1 MFDTTSSAPENVVE
15 TLSARGYR
23 VALAARCLG
32 EERYSKAVE
41 ICKEHLAEAPGSV
54 SGRLIY
60 ARALYHAG
68 QIDSATEQFNHVLSL
83 DPENLVALKYL
94 GDIKFFKGDQLG
106 AMADYDRLLAIDPY
120 CTALCCCLTAAT
132 KETTRT
138 ITIRRPEEAVS
149 ESEATMSGK
158 DVPFYTETVADL
170 YLAQGYPRLAAD
182 VYRNLSSVS
191 QNPRLSEKLA
201 RAEEKIKQK
210 ESSHVK
216 KTD

>member
-1 MFDTTSSAPENVVE
+1 MFDTTNNAPENIVE
-15 TLSARGYR
+15 TLSDRGYR
-23 VALAARCLG
+23 MAIAARCLG

-41 ICKEHLAEAPGSV
+41 ICKEHLTDAPASV

-94 GDIKFFKGDQLG
+94 GDIKFFKGDELG
-106 AMADYDRLLAIDPY
+106 AMADYNRLLAIDPY
-120 CTALCCCLTAAT
+120 CTALCCRLTAAT
-132 KETTRT
+132 TETTRT

-149 ESEATMSGK
+149 ESEAVKSGR
-158 DVPFYTETVADL
+158 DIPFYTETVADL

-191 QNPRLSEKLA
+191 HNPRLSEKLA

-210 ESSHVK
+210 ESFHVK

>member
-1 MFDTTSSAPENVVE
+1 MFNATDDTTGNVVE
-15 TLSARGYR
+15 TLCARGYR
-23 VALAARCLG
+23 VALAARCLA
-32 EERYSKAVE
+32 EERFSRAVE
-41 ICKEHLAEAPGSV
+41 ICKEYLVDTPSSV

-60 ARALYHAG
+60 ARALFHAG

-94 GDIKFFKGDQLG
+94 GDIKFYRGDELG
-106 AMADYDRLLAIDPY
+106 AMADYDRLLAIDPFT
-120 CTALCCCLTAAT
+120 TALCCRMTAAP

-138 ITIRRPEEAVS
+138 ITIHRPEETIAGH
-149 ESEATMSGK
+149 ETEKAGREI
-158 DVPFYTETVADL
+158 PFYTETVADL

-182 VYRNLSSVS
+182 VYRDLASAS
-191 QNPRLSEKLA
+191 QNPRLTEKLA

-210 ESSHVK
+210 ESFHVK